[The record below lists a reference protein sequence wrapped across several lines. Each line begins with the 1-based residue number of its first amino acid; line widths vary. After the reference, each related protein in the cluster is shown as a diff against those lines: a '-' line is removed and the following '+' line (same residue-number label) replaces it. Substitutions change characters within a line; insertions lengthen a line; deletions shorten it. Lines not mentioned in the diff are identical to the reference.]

1 MRGRKVVLQSHY
13 KRDGTKLA
21 VMSKNKVVNQQK
33 FQDGKIVL
41 YQLEG
46 RPQKLWLCRI
56 KIPKGK
62 GYVYRG
68 TGVADLYKAR
78 KFADDLLDELR
89 FKSHNAAAV
98 SGKQF
103 AKLYLEFESWYRN
116 EAPSETT
123 FETKTR
129 FLKTYVVPYF
139 STTTITDLTSA
150 EIEKFF
156 DWRKRNGK
164 RKEPKNTSILHEM
177 SCLKTFLDWAHRRGY
192 LINPIELHRPK
203 NDAERR
209 PHFDARDWTKLTRFL
224 REWIKGAQTKSGP
237 IVRDRTMLT
246 NYVLILANTG
256 IRVGE
261 ARNLRWR
268 DVDTRPS
275 EAEDKDDNVILYVK
289 GKTGVRDVVARTSE
303 VKAYFDRIWE
313 LRCDELSE
321 KPSREGF
328 IFCHKNGKQ
337 IENFKKGY
345 SALLDAAGV
354 ALDHQGQKRTLYSL
368 RHTYATFRLHE
379 GVNQYALARNMGTSV
394 QMLETFYGHTTNQT
408 MATELTKNKGR
419 QKKALLWE

>member
-1 MRGRKVVLQSHY
+1 M
-13 KRDGTKLA
+13 T
-21 VMSKNKVVNQQK
+21 KNKVVNQQK

-89 FKSHNAAAV
+89 FKSHNAAAI

-103 AKLYLEFESWYRN
+103 AKLYDEFESWYRN
-116 EAPSETT
+116 EAPSKTT

-139 STTTITDLTSA
+139 STTTIADLTSV

-192 LINPIELHRPK
+192 LIKPIELHRPK

-224 REWIKGAQTKSGP
+224 REWIKDAQTKSGP

-256 IRVGE
+256 IRVP
-261 ARNLRWR
+261 A
-268 DVDTRPS
+268 
-275 EAEDKDDNVILYVK
+275 
-289 GKTGVRDVVARTSE
+289 
-303 VKAYFDRIWE
+303 
-313 LRCDELSE
+313 
-321 KPSREGF
+321 SR
-328 IFCHKNGKQ
+328 
-337 IENFKKGY
+337 
-345 SALLDAAGV
+345 S
-354 ALDHQGQKRTLYSL
+354 RR
-368 RHTYATFRLHE
+368 RHFRSP
-379 GVNQYALARNMGTSV
+379 AISSIS
-394 QMLETFYGHTTNQT
+394 TT
-408 MATELTKNKGR
+408 
-419 QKKALLWE
+419 